1 MPLGRTAKPIKTP
14 RSEAEEDRR
23 FVTALARGLD
33 VLRCFQRSE
42 QWLPNQEIARRTGLP
57 KATVSRLAYTLTTL
71 GYLEHSPEREMY
83 ALGLPVLGL
92 GFKVLSHFE
101 LGRIVRP
108 FMQALADEVQAAVS
122 LAVRSGGWVVYVT
135 HCRSAAPLTLG
146 LDVGARLSLTRSAIG
161 RAVLFSLDEPTRD
174 KALASLRAEAPLE
187 WEQGQAGLE
196 HAWDSYRRQGVVL
209 SMPGA
214 DIGAAAVTLDP
225 GDGRERF
232 GLNCG
237 GPASLMTPQRLAQI
251 APRLLD
257 TAARMERAIRS
268 EN

>member
-1 MPLGRTAKPIKTP
+1 MPVGRSAKPIKTP

-33 VLRCFQRSE
+33 VLRCFQRAE

-57 KATVSRLAYTLTTL
+57 KATVSRLAFTLTTL

-108 FMQALADEVQAAVS
+108 FMQALADEAQGAVS
-122 LAVRSGGWVVYVT
+122 LAVRNGGWAVYVA

-146 LDVGARLSLTRSAIG
+146 LDVGARLSVARSAIG
-161 RAVLFSLDEPTRD
+161 RAMLFALDEAAQA
-174 KALASLRAEAPLE
+174 KALASLRAEAPQE
-187 WEQGQAGLE
+187 WAQGQEGLAQARE
-196 HAWDSYRRQGVVL
+196 RYQREGVVL
-209 SMPGA
+209 TAPGGVV
-214 DIGAAAVTLDP
+214 GAAAVTLDP

-237 GPASLMTPQRLAQI
+237 GPASVMTPQRLAQI